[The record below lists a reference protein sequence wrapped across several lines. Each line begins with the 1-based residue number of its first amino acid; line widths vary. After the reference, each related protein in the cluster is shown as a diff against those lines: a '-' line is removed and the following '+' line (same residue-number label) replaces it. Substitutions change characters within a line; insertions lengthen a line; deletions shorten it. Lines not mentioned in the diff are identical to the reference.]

1 MSKFEV
7 ITRHNKQRGVDETYI
22 RTSAKILS
30 IETDSRVTKEN
41 KKPYGFFNAEIA
53 GKLASGIAYQATV
66 GDRHIKPGDS
76 VPVEA
81 LKEDLTEG
89 HNNRWRIALLSA
101 ESLSDEI
108 TKFLENI

>member
-1 MSKFEV
+1 MSKFEI
-7 ITRHNKQRGVDETYI
+7 ITRHNKQRNADETYV
-22 RTSAKILS
+22 RTEAKILS
-30 IETDSRVTKEN
+30 IETDSRLTKEN
-41 KKPYGFFNAEIA
+41 KKPYGFFNAQIA

-66 GDRHIKPGDS
+66 GDRNIKTGDM

-81 LKEDLTEG
+81 LKADLLEG

-108 TKFLENI
+108 TKFLSNV